1 MDCQKL
7 VFLTRWAVVMTSY
20 SVSDKP
26 LMKDSRGYCS
36 SLKQIQTQCLSTSE
50 TKSKLPRLNA
60 LLVAATLL

>member
-1 MDCQKL
+1 
-7 VFLTRWAVVMTSY
+7 MTGY

-50 TKSKLPRLNA
+50 TKSKLPQLNA